1 MMDSRRTDLQSL
13 PAGIEAL
20 RALVLT
26 TMSERDAAVTERD
39 ILLAQND
46 RLRHLLLQLRR
57 MHFGARSE
65 RLPEEQLQLGLEA
78 IEQAIARADAEA
90 EKHDPELRKDNAT
103 KRRASRGALPAHL
116 PRVEVTL
123 TPEDTACPCCRTT
136 MTVIGEDTSE
146 RLDVIPAQF
155 RVIVTKRPK
164 LACRACAGTVVQASA
179 PARLIEGGIPTEA
192 MVAHV
197 LVARYADHLP
207 LYRQA
212 QILERQGIIL
222 ERSTLSFWMGYAAA
236 EVAPVVARLREMM
249 LASTRIFADE
259 TVVPVLDPGRGR
271 TKQGY
276 FWAIARD
283 DRPWAGSQPP
293 AVVYSYAPGRGHI
306 HANTLLGG
314 YRGILQCDGY
324 AAYKKVAGSKSTET
338 SVTLAFCWS
347 HVRRGFYDL
356 AKAKAPIATETLQ
369 RIAALYQ
376 IEARVRGKSAV
387 DRLAVRQAE
396 SKPLVAELRVW
407 FEAQIAKLP
416 ARGPTAEAIRYAL
429 NHWDGLERF
438 LEDGRIELDNNSVER
453 SMRPVALS
461 RKNSLFAGSDEGAEN
476 WACLAS
482 LIETCKLNGVN
493 PQAYFT
499 DLLTR
504 LVNGWP
510 QKTHRRTDAVALGA
524 ATNGLSPRNSQRVAV
539 NRLRSIGTRRTP
551 NWMAWRSG
559 SSWM

>member
-1 MMDSRRTDLQSL
+1 MMDSPRDDMQSL
-13 PAGIEAL
+13 PEGIEAL

-26 TMSERDAAVTERD
+26 TIAERDATLVERDAAVTERD

-57 MHFGARSE
+57 MHFGPRSE
-65 RLPEEQLQLGLEA
+65 RLPEDQLQLGLEA
-78 IEQAIARADAEA
+78 LEQAIAKEDAEA
-90 EKHDPELRKDNAT
+90 EKRDPELRRDNAA

-116 PRVEVTL
+116 PRIEVTL
-123 TPEDTACPCCRTT
+123 APEDTACPCCRAT

-164 LACRACAGTVVQASA
+164 LACRACTGTVVQAPA
-179 PARLIEGGIPTEA
+179 PVRLIEGGIPTEA
-192 MVAHV
+192 LVAHV

-212 QILERQGIIL
+212 QILARQGVII

-236 EVAPVVARLREMM
+236 EIAPVVARLSEMM

-276 FWAIARD
+276 FWAMARD
-283 DRPWAGSQPP
+283 DRPWGGSEPP
-293 AVVYSYAPGRGHI
+293 AVIYSYAPGRGHI
-306 HANTLLGG
+306 HANTMLGG

-324 AAYKKVAGSKSTET
+324 QAYKKLAGPKSAET

-356 AKAKAPIATETLQ
+356 AKSKAPIATETLR
-369 RIAALYQ
+369 RIAALYE
-376 IEARVRGKSAV
+376 IEARVRGKSAA

-396 SKPLVAELRVW
+396 SKPLVTELRIW
-407 FEAQIAKLP
+407 FEAQITKLP
-416 ARGPTAEAIRYAL
+416 ARSPTADAIRYAL
-429 NHWDGLERF
+429 NHWNGLERF
-438 LEDGRIELDNNSVER
+438 LDDGRIELDNNSVER
-453 SMRPVALS
+453 AMRPVCLS
-461 RKNSLFAGSDEGAEN
+461 RKNSLFAGSDEGGEN

-482 LIETCKLNGVN
+482 LIETCKLNGAN

-510 QKTHRRTDAVALGA
+510 QKRIDELMPWHWA
-524 ATNGLSPRNSQRVAV
+524 PQR
-539 NRLRSIGTRRTP
+539 P
-551 NWMAWRSG
+551 P
-559 SSWM
+559 

>member
-1 MMDSRRTDLQSL
+1 MQ
-13 PAGIEAL
+13 
-20 RALVLT
+20 
-26 TMSERDAAVTERD
+26 
-39 ILLAQND
+39 
-46 RLRHLLLQLRR
+46 
-57 MHFGARSE
+57 FGARSE

-78 IEQAIARADAEA
+78 LEQAIAKEDAEA
-90 EKHDPELRKDNAT
+90 EKRDPELRQDNAA

-116 PRVEVTL
+116 PRIEVTL
-123 TPEDTACPCCRTT
+123 APEDTACPCCRAT

-164 LACRACAGTVVQASA
+164 LACRACTGIVVQAPA

-197 LVARYADHLP
+197 VVARYADHLP

-212 QILERQGIIL
+212 QILARQGVII

-283 DRPWAGSQPP
+283 DRPWGGSEPP

-324 AAYKKVAGSKSTET
+324 AAYKKLAGLQVGRDVHNAGLLLEP
-338 SVTLAFCWS
+338 
-347 HVRRGFYDL
+347 R
-356 AKAKAPIATETLQ
+356 APGL
-369 RIAALYQ
+369 
-376 IEARVRGKSAV
+376 
-387 DRLAVRQAE
+387 
-396 SKPLVAELRVW
+396 LRSG
-407 FEAQIAKLP
+407 Q
-416 ARGPTAEAIRYAL
+416 G
-429 NHWDGLERF
+429 
-438 LEDGRIELDNNSVER
+438 
-453 SMRPVALS
+453 
-461 RKNSLFAGSDEGAEN
+461 EGADRDGDAAAHCRALRDRG
-476 WACLAS
+476 ACPRQ
-482 LIETCKLNGVN
+482 E
-493 PQAYFT
+493 
-499 DLLTR
+499 
-504 LVNGWP
+504 
-510 QKTHRRTDAVALGA
+510 RR
-524 ATNGLSPRNSQRVAV
+524 
-539 NRLRSIGTRRTP
+539 
-551 NWMAWRSG
+551 
-559 SSWM
+559 

>member
-1 MMDSRRTDLQSL
+1 MDSPRNDMQSL
-13 PAGIEAL
+13 PEGIDAL
-20 RALVLT
+20 RALVLAT
-26 TMSERDAAVTERD
+26 IAERDVTLAERDALALERD
-39 ILLAQND
+39 TLQTQND
-46 RLRHLLLQLRR
+46 RLRHLLLQLKRL
-57 MHFGARSE
+57 HFGPRSE
-65 RLPEEQLQLGLEA
+65 RLPEEQLQLAFEA
-78 IEQAIARADAEA
+78 IEQAIAKADAEA
-90 EKHDPELRKDNAT
+90 EKRDPARRLDNAA
-103 KRRASRGALPAHL
+103 KRRASRGALPPHL
-116 PRVEVTL
+116 PRIEVTL
-123 TPEDTACPCCRTT
+123 APEDTACPCCRAT
-136 MTVIGEDTSE
+136 MTVIGEDSSE

-164 LACRACAGTVVQASA
+164 LACRACAGTVVQAPA

-212 QILERQGIIL
+212 QILARQGVML
-222 ERSTLSFWMGYAAA
+222 ERSTLSFWMGYAAT

-249 LASTRIFADE
+249 LASTRLFADE

-276 FWAIARD
+276 FWAMARD
-283 DRPWAGSQPP
+283 DRPWGGSQPP
-293 AVVYSYAPGRGHI
+293 AVVYSYAPGRGHT

-314 YRGILQCDGY
+314 YSGILQCDGY
-324 AAYKKVAGSKSTET
+324 GAYKKFAGSKSAET
-338 SVTLAFCWS
+338 AVTLAFCWS

-369 RIAALYQ
+369 RIAALYE
-376 IEARVRGKSAV
+376 IEARVRGKSAA

-396 SKPLVAELRVW
+396 SKPLVTELRIW
-407 FEAQIAKLP
+407 FEAQLAKLP
-416 ARGPTAEAIRYAL
+416 ARGPTADAIRYAL

-453 SMRPVALS
+453 AMRPVCLS
-461 RKNSLFAGSDEGAEN
+461 RKNSLFAGSDEGGEN

-493 PQAYFT
+493 PQVYFT

-510 QKTHRRTDAVALGA
+510 QKRIDELMPWLWV
-524 ATNGLSPRNSQRVAV
+524 PQQ
-539 NRLRSIGTRRTP
+539 P
-551 NWMAWRSG
+551 P
-559 SSWM
+559 